1 MAAGY
6 IYVMFSPELPHCLK
20 IGQTTREP
28 GVRAKE
34 LSGTSTP
41 VPFRVL
47 MQWHVNDVAAAEAA
61 AHNALRDK
69 RVASNREFFH
79 ITGPE
84 AIDQVGVAIRPYLLT
99 ELDTSLLEEIT
110 TACDQIAH
118 KYFRRDI
125 RSDPQTPTDTDTLR
139 ELSDQ
144 LRDMA
149 VNSATK
155 LVAESNDPRTI
166 LSALDV
172 VDLYFEGPIH
182 MSNSPQSLSYLFS
195 HAVGLLTYMMNPD
208 AYLMIGSNYVA
219 PSVFI
224 IIANISRTASN
235 VMEQENADL
244 NADVNP

>member
-20 IGQTTREP
+20 VGQTTREP

-41 VPFRVL
+41 VPFRIL
-47 MQWHVNDVAAAEAA
+47 MQWRVSDVAAAESA
-61 AHNALRDK
+61 AHHGLREK

-79 ITGPE
+79 ISGPE
-84 AIDQVGVAIRPYLLT
+84 AIDQVGAAIRPYLLT
-99 ELDTSLLEEIT
+99 ELDASLLEQIT

-125 RSDPQTPTDTDTLR
+125 RSDLPTPTGADALR
-139 ELSDQ
+139 ELSDE
-144 LRDMA
+144 LRTMA
-149 VNSATK
+149 VNSATN
-155 LVAESNDPRTI
+155 LLAESNDPRAI
-166 LSALDV
+166 LSALEV

-182 MSNSPQSLSYLFS
+182 MNNSPQSLSYLFRHS
-195 HAVGLLTYMMNPD
+195 VGLLTYMMNPD

-219 PSVFI
+219 PSVFNL
-224 IIANISRTASN
+224 IANISRTASN
-235 VMEQENADL
+235 VMEQENDDL
-244 NADVNP
+244 NANS